1 MNKLL
6 TIFIALL
13 IAVPAVLATDLS
25 TYPSFFHD
33 VNIVIAD
40 GNTTDVQSAFQIGN
54 ALHTAGIHYQIRM
67 ASEIA
72 SPAGLQI
79 ISVGTN
85 PVTTAIDAA
94 NTHANYTLQN
104 GQSRI
109 TLYETGGI
117 VQMVVKGNTIA
128 DTAKGAYVLAHTQ
141 SFPLQYTDTIV
152 TGTSPSFN
160 LSRIM
165 PSVDYSCGGN
175 QSFGDDGS
183 WPQPCLGAVLVQYF
197 PVSGQTG
204 GNGNGGTGN
213 GADTTAPALTV
224 PASFSVQGTVPT
236 VVTYTA
242 TATDNVDGAITPV
255 CAPVS
260 GSTFALGATTVTCH
274 ATDAAGN
281 IGTASFVVTVATTPP
296 PIVIVPGA
304 SFTFSDVTLGT
315 DSTDRGSTVTTTA
328 TLTNTGTATLSGFT
342 FSGIDSKY
350 KIALTNLPATL
361 ASGQSAT
368 VTVAGFVPYDLSAV
382 DNSCNK
388 ASQSIGT
395 MTVHAAEG
403 ATASPA
409 VRMQAINEL
418 FIDKIT
424 AVING
429 ETKDIWGKTTDL
441 MRGQP
446 MEVHVK
452 YKNRFSTSSDEG
464 QDQQI
469 TVSTDI
475 KGDTKELDLN
485 EKDSVDVPARGSDE
499 AVLTATVDDSARGSI
514 RLTVTGNG
522 RDEKN
527 AKHCYNTIL
536 RFNVPTDEIWHGT
549 QTQHTDT
556 QPTFV
561 PFIDTQPAKP
571 AVKPQDV
578 PRQEDVTVIQPV
590 TPVQNS
596 GFRDSK
602 VYSSLLIG
610 MIVLMLAVIA
620 AEAAF
625 IFNKRRQKLEP
636 QIYK

>member
-13 IAVPAVLATDLS
+13 IAIPAVLATDLS
-25 TYPSFFHD
+25 TYPSFFNN

-54 ALHTAGIHYQIRM
+54 ALQTAGIHYQIRM
-67 ASEIA
+67 ASEIT

-94 NTHANYTLQN
+94 NTHANYTLQR

-109 TLYETGGI
+109 ALYENAGV
-117 VQMVVKGNTIA
+117 VQMVVEGNTIA

-152 TGTSPSFN
+152 TGVSPSFN

-197 PVSGQTG
+197 PIQGQTG
-204 GNGNGGTGN
+204 GSGNGGN

-260 GSTFALGATTVTCH
+260 GSTFALGATTVNCH

-281 IGTASFVVTVATTPP
+281 IGTASFVVTVQTTPP

-304 SFTFSDVTLGT
+304 ALTFSDVTLGN
-315 DSTDRGSTVTTTA
+315 DNTDRGQTVTTTA
-328 TLTNTGTATLSGFT
+328 TLTNIGTVTLSGFT

-350 KIALTNLPATL
+350 NITLTGLPATL
-361 ASGQSAT
+361 ASGQSAP
-368 VTVAGFVPYDLSAV
+368 VTVSGFVPYDLSAV
-382 DNSCNK
+382 DSSCNQ
-388 ASQSIGT
+388 AAQSIGT
-395 MTVHAAEG
+395 MTVHSTEG
-403 ATASPA
+403 ASASPA

-424 AVING
+424 AIING
-429 ETKDIWGKTTDL
+429 ETKDIWGKSTDL

-446 MEVHVK
+446 IEVHVK
-452 YKNRFSTSSDEG
+452 YKNKFSTSSDEG

-469 TVSTDI
+469 TVSTDV
-475 KGDTKELDLN
+475 KGDTDELDLN
-485 EKDSVDVPARGSDE
+485 EKDSVDVPSHGSDE
-499 AVLTATVDDSARGSI
+499 AVLTATVDDNARGSI
-514 RLTVTGNG
+514 RMTITGNG

-527 AKHCYNTIL
+527 AKHCDDTIL
-536 RFNVPTDEIWHGT
+536 RFNVPTDELFHGTT
-549 QTQHTDT
+549 QTQNTDT

-571 AVKPQDV
+571 AVAPQEP